1 MELSKENK
9 MGTMPEG
16 KLLVNMSVPIMISM
30 LVQALYNVVDSWFVS
45 MVSTD
50 AFAAVT
56 LAFPIQL
63 LMISV
68 SVGTGVGVNSLIS
81 RRLGEERFK
90 QADAAAENG
99 IFLCILSSIVF
110 AIFGLFFSEIFIGS
124 FTTNPNVLKMG
135 TDYLRI
141 CTIFSFGIFVQ
152 VAMERIM
159 QATGNSFYN
168 MIVQGTGAIINIVLD
183 PIFIFG
189 LFGMPKL
196 GAMGAAI
203 ATVIG
208 QIVAMAFGL
217 YVNIKKNDKININ
230 MFKFR
235 PSLKITKEIYAVGIP
250 SMVMQSITSV
260 LTIGLN
266 KVLMTFS
273 QSAVSVYGAYFK
285 LQSFIFMPVFG
296 LTNGMIPIIGY
307 NYGAKNKKRILKTIK
322 LGLIVSVLIML
333 VGMISF
339 QIVPDRLLLI
349 FNADAE
355 MIEIGIPALRIIST
369 SFVFAGIS
377 IVYSCVFQAVGKAGY
392 SLIISIIRQLLVILP
407 VAYIMAK
414 ILGLSFVW
422 TAFPIAEF
430 IALIMSIIMYLRLYR
445 KYIKTI
451 D

>member
-1 MELSKENK
+1 MEVSKENK

-16 KLLVNMSVPIMISM
+16 KLLINMSVPIMISM
-30 LVQALYNVVDSWFVS
+30 LIQALYNVVDSWFVS

-56 LAFPIQL
+56 LAFPIQM
-63 LMISV
+63 LMISI
-68 SVGTGVGVNSLIS
+68 SVGTGIGINSLIS
-81 RRLGEERFK
+81 RRLGEQKFNE
-90 QADAAAENG
+90 ADAAAENG

-110 AIFGLFFSEIFIGS
+110 AIFGIFFAKSFIGG
-124 FTTNPNVLKMG
+124 FTSNQDVLKMG

-141 CTIFSFGIFVQ
+141 CTIFSFGVFVE

-168 MIVQGTGAIINIVLD
+168 MVVQGTGAIINIVLD

-208 QIVAMAFGL
+208 QIAAMTFGL
-217 YVNIKKNDKININ
+217 YINIKKNDKVNIN
-230 MFKFR
+230 MFHFR
-235 PSLKITKEIYAVGIP
+235 PNLKIIEHIYAVGVP
-250 SMVMQSITSV
+250 SMVMQSIASV

-266 KVLMTFS
+266 KILMTFS

-296 LTNGMIPIIGY
+296 LTSGMIPIIGY

-322 LGLIVSVLIML
+322 LGLIIAVLIML
-333 VGMISF
+333 IGMIGF
-339 QIVPDRLLLI
+339 QIAPDKLLLI

-355 MIEIGIPALRIIST
+355 MIEIGMPALRIISL
-369 SFVFAGIS
+369 SFVFAAIS
-377 IVYSCVFQAVGKAGY
+377 IVYSAVFQAVGKAVY
-392 SLIISIIRQLLVILP
+392 SLIISVVRQLVVILP
-407 VAYIMAK
+407 VAYVMAK
-414 ILGLSFVW
+414 FFGLSFVW
-422 TAFPIAEF
+422 TAFPIAE
-430 IALIMSIIMYLRLYR
+430 IVALIMSIVMYLRLYR

>member
-68 SVGTGVGVNSLIS
+68 SVGTGVGINSLIS

-124 FTTNPNVLKMG
+124 FTTNPSVLKMG

-141 CTIFSFGIFVQ
+141 CTIFSFGVFVQ